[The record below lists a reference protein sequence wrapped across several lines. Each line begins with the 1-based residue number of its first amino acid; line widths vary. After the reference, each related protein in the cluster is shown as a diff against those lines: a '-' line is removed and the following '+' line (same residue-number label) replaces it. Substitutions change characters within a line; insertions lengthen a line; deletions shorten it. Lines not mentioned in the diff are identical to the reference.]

1 MVWPQNED
9 ENPRLT
15 LDLDKIL
22 SDVNMEE
29 LEALTG
35 CRLVRVLN
43 EHRIYIGSH
52 SETESALA
60 LSKLE
65 ILHKYQVSDTA
76 FMSTAKLNLF

>member
-9 ENPRLT
+9 KNLRLT
-15 LDLDKIL
+15 LDLDKIV
-22 SDVNMEE
+22 SDEDMEE

-43 EHRIYIGSH
+43 EHRFYIGGR
-52 SETESALA
+52 SEKDSALA
-60 LSKLE
+60 LSKLD
-65 ILHKYQVSDTA
+65 ILRKYQVSHTA